1 MRLPRVLILVT
12 ALLVAG
18 CGGGG
23 DGDSDG
29 GSSSPTT
36 PPAAV
41 RAAVPTAVPNATLTV
56 TSSAFTAGGQIP
68 NANTCHAAGYPP
80 PLDWDGDLRG
90 AQAVAVVVYDPDA
103 PGGDY
108 VHWVVYD
115 LPPGTRSLSGAA
127 LPAGTKQALNSGGT
141 AGWTPPCPPS
151 GEHHY
156 HFVVY
161 ALRSPTGLADAASFE
176 DARRAITNDAVAWG
190 ELVGTVANS

>member
-1 MRLPRVLILVT
+1 MLATTLV
-12 ALLVAG
+12 VAAGG
-18 CGGGG
+18 CDGGG
-23 DGDSDG
+23 DG
-29 GSSSPTT
+29 SSSAASPPTT
-36 PPAAV
+36 P

-68 NANTCHAAGYPP
+68 DANTCHAAGDPP
-80 PLDWDGDLRG
+80 PLSWDGDLHG

-115 LPPGTRSLSGAA
+115 LPPGTRSLSGTAV
-127 LPAGTKQALNSGGT
+127 PAGAKQALNSGGT
-141 AGWTPPCPPS
+141 KGWTPPCPPS

-176 DARRAITNDAVAWG
+176 DARHAITGDAVAWG